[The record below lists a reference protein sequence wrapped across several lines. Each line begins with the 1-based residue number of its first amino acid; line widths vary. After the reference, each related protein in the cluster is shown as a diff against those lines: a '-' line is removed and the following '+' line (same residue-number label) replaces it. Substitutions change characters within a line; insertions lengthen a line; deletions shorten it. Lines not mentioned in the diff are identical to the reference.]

1 MSKSVNQHWVP
12 QFYLRE
18 FSTPETKQTKEPQ
31 VWIFSKQDS
40 DGIERLT
47 NVRNV
52 CAKRYLYSP
61 RDESGQRS
69 WEVDDKLQC
78 IESLLAQIWPQ
89 VASDFI
95 DLGDEP
101 IRKALALFIATTH
114 VRHPDNR
121 KALQTIH
128 QQIIESLDKL
138 PKKPGGSPNVDSFI
152 YKGKEFEFDTSG
164 WESYKQWG
172 EDKHHRFFSETIR
185 AESGHLAKILLK
197 KRWSVVFSDDKHFIT
212 SDKPVGV
219 QHGSRE
225 VFGIGTTG
233 TVVVF
238 PLSPTRILM
247 MNDQHQE
254 PANQYYPLKRDNVG
268 AFNYAIWH
276 AATRFMITGRQL
288 PEVLSEIVG
297 WAENERPRSKL
308 RGMNP

>member
-1 MSKSVNQHWVP
+1 M
-12 QFYLRE
+12 
-18 FSTPETKQTKEPQ
+18 
-31 VWIFSKQDS
+31 
-40 DGIERLT
+40 
-47 NVRNV
+47 
-52 CAKRYLYSP
+52 
-61 RDESGQRS
+61 
-69 WEVDDKLQC
+69 
-78 IESLLAQIWPQ
+78 
-89 VASDFI
+89 
-95 DLGDEP
+95 
-101 IRKALALFIATTH
+101 
-114 VRHPDNR
+114 
-121 KALQTIH
+121 
-128 QQIIESLDKL
+128 
-138 PKKPGGSPNVDSFI
+138 DSFI

-172 EDKHHRFFSETIR
+172 EDEHHRFFSETIR

-225 VFGIGTTG
+225 FFGIGTTG